1 MRKTIANQ
9 LGKSKREIP
18 HFYLRKNV
26 YVDTLLSARKLL
38 NKKLESKTIK
48 DKVETLEN
56 IISFYLHE
64 VNFSNQ
70 TIQ

>member
-38 NKKLESKTIK
+38 NKKLEQKK
-48 DKVETLEN
+48 NK
-56 IISFYLHE
+56 
-64 VNFSNQ
+64 NFHK
-70 TIQ
+70 